1 MSAALLLTACRHS
14 QGALASLSPSAM
26 TPRMKRLSF
35 LVLVLVLVVV
45 AAAACS
51 KAGEADKPS
60 LPVAVL
66 SAEAAASAVAA
77 DAALM
82 GFDQTSSKVGFI
94 GKNVTGS
101 HTGGFN
107 TFSGEIRL
115 GKSEAESAVNLT
127 IDMGSI
133 TSDNEKLTGH
143 LKSADF
149 FDADQ
154 WKTATF
160 VSTGITAAGEG
171 GATHTIKGNLS
182 LHGVTKGVAFPATLT
197 SSPEKVTL
205 KAAFALD
212 RKAFNVNYPGK
223 ADDLIKDHVDLF
235 LDVVATPKAAAA
247 VPAPVPA
254 AVDPAPAPLA
264 PAEGAAPAAPA
275 PAATPTP

>member
-1 MSAALLLTACRHS
+1 MLAL
-14 QGALASLSPSAM
+14 SL
-26 TPRMKRLSF
+26 
-35 LVLVLVLVVV
+35 VV
-45 AAAACS
+45 AAAACKS
-51 KAGEADKPS
+51 GEAEKPS

-66 SAEAAASAVAA
+66 SAEAPPSAVAA

-82 GFDQTSSKVGFI
+82 GFDQASSKIGFT
-94 GKNVTGS
+94 GKKVTGS
-101 HTGGFN
+101 HTGGFG
-107 TFSGEIRL
+107 TFSGDIRL
-115 GKSEAESAVNLT
+115 GKSETESAVNLT

-160 VSTGITAAGEG
+160 VSTAITAGGEG

-235 LDVVATPKAAAA
+235 LDVVATPKAAAVVPA
-247 VPAPVPA
+247 VP
-254 AVDPAPAPLA
+254 AVDPAVPAV
-264 PAEGAAPAAPA
+264 PAVAADGAAAPA